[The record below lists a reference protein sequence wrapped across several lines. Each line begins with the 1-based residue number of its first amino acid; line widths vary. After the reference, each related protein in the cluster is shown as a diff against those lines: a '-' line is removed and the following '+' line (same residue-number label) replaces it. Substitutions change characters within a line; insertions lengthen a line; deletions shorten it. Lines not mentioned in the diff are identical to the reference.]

1 VAEKQ
6 SEGGNGVKARKARG
20 NFLLLLTAMIWGSSF
35 VAQSAGADL
44 ISPAFFNGTRM
55 LLGSLLLSPLA
66 VYRMR
71 RYVPASSRR
80 TLLLGGACCGV
91 LMFTGSYIQQT
102 GIAYTTAGKA
112 GFLTAIYVVLVPV
125 LGIFLKKKPRPI
137 LWVSV
142 ALACVGLYFL
152 CFTDKT
158 FSLAMGDAA
167 MLGGAV
173 MFALHIMVVDHFSP
187 LVDGVCLSFVQFL
200 TAGSLGMV
208 VAFITE
214 QPSFAALSAAAVPI
228 LYTGVFTMGVAY
240 TLQIVA
246 QKDTDPTVASLILC
260 MESVFAVVFGWLI
273 LHETLSLREGV
284 GSVFMFVAVLLAQLA

>member
-1 VAEKQ
+1 M
-6 SEGGNGVKARKARG
+6 KARKARG

-214 QPSFAALSAAAVPI
+214 QPSFAARSAAAVPI

>member
-1 VAEKQ
+1 M
-6 SEGGNGVKARKARG
+6 KARKARG

-214 QPSFAALSAAAVPI
+214 QSSFAALSAAAVPI